1 MTKRAAIAM
10 TVCVAF
16 LISCREGGA
25 PVDNPDEGKDTVIS
39 EVTVTVPV
47 SSTISIEL
55 NTDKARYNPGE
66 TVRFTADNMPSGA
79 KIRYR
84 HLGDTVAEM
93 EATGTSWEWTA
104 PSEDFTGYL
113 VDVYVTKEDSGE
125 IIYGT
130 IAVDVSSDWTRFPRY
145 GFIGDFDR
153 SKLSEGVIEG
163 EMAYLNRC
171 HINGI
176 QFYDWHN
183 KHHWPL
189 GGTRGDLMEVYK
201 DIANREVYTEA
212 VRKYIDV
219 QHSLGMKSMFYNLC
233 LGALDDAVQD
243 GVKDEWYLFKGTG
256 RTDIDFHGLPSS
268 WKSNIYL
275 LDPGNTEWQKYL
287 AERNDEVYSN
297 FDFDGFH
304 IDQLGYRGDRYNWNS
319 TAVNLPKAYASFI
332 NAMKEAH
339 PDKTLVMNAV
349 GSYGASQIA
358 STGNVGFLY
367 NEMWGDEAEF
377 KSLYN
382 IIKANDSYSGNK
394 LNTVFAAYM
403 NYECDNREFNVP
415 GVLMADAV
423 MFALG
428 GSHLEL
434 GDHMLCREYFP
445 YQGVKMSEGLR
456 TWMVRYYDFMTAYE
470 NLLRGAGTQAEVKV
484 EMTCTSS
491 SKKAPMAYWPPQTSK
506 VITFAKESEGR
517 TVVHLLNFLSAESL
531 SWRDLDGSAMEPRLV
546 NELPVELNFEGR
558 KISRIWAASPDK
570 HAGAPVELAFRQT
583 EKTVTFT
590 VPSLKY
596 WTMIVIE

>member
-1 MTKRAAIAM
+1 M
-10 TVCVAF
+10 
-16 LISCREGGA
+16 
-25 PVDNPDEGKDTVIS
+25 
-39 EVTVTVPV
+39 
-47 SSTISIEL
+47 
-55 NTDKARYNPGE
+55 
-66 TVRFTADNMPSGA
+66 
-79 KIRYR
+79 
-84 HLGDTVAEM
+84 
-93 EATGTSWEWTA
+93 
-104 PSEDFTGYL
+104 
-113 VDVYVTKEDSGE
+113 
-125 IIYGT
+125 
-130 IAVDVSSDWTRFPRY
+130 SSDWTRFPRY
-145 GFIGDFDR
+145 GFVGDFDR

-233 LGALDDAVQD
+233 LGALDDAAQD
-243 GVKDEWYLFKGTG
+243 GVKGEWYLFKGSG

-445 YQGVKMSEGLR
+445 Y
-456 TWMVRYYDFMTAYE
+456 
-470 NLLRGAGTQAEVKV
+470 
-484 EMTCTSS
+484 
-491 SKKAPMAYWPPQTSK
+491 
-506 VITFAKESEGR
+506 
-517 TVVHLLNFLSAESL
+517 
-531 SWRDLDGSAMEPRLV
+531 
-546 NELPVELNFEGR
+546 
-558 KISRIWAASPDK
+558 
-570 HAGAPVELAFRQT
+570 
-583 EKTVTFT
+583 
-590 VPSLKY
+590 
-596 WTMIVIE
+596 